1 MPTDKP
7 IPMIG
12 PIKGEMS
19 MAPIITAVELTFK
32 PNEAMKIAK
41 ISTQRFAPWKVT
53 PLLICLI
60 NSVSFSLSGNAL
72 KYPLMFFQSD
82 SLFIVFLF
90 GGKYTNKNADLL
102 LLFREKPIA
111 CNAFALKSLRG
122 SVAIALL
129 LGRNSNAIGT

>member
-1 MPTDKP
+1 MPTAKP

-41 ISTQRFAPWKVT
+41 ISTQRFVPLKVT

-60 NSVSFSLSGNAL
+60 NSVSFSLLGNAL
-72 KYPLMFFQSD
+72 KAPLMLFQSEL
-82 SLFIVFLF
+82 LFIVILF
-90 GGKYTNKNADLL
+90 
-102 LLFREKPIA
+102 
-111 CNAFALKSLRG
+111 
-122 SVAIALL
+122 
-129 LGRNSNAIGT
+129 

>member
-1 MPTDKP
+1 MPTAKP

-19 MAPIITAVELTFK
+19 MAPIITAVELIFK

-82 SLFIVFLF
+82 SLFIVILF
-90 GGKYTNKNADLL
+90 
-102 LLFREKPIA
+102 
-111 CNAFALKSLRG
+111 
-122 SVAIALL
+122 
-129 LGRNSNAIGT
+129 